1 MKNEVNV
8 FATLRSPNIQF
19 RNVFTHVENVSVVI
33 LPIRVSLAPVGRV
46 RIPHDTFIPA
56 ILGSVR
62 VGEFENT
69 RFQPLH
75 VSSLITPAS
84 CAEVVEA
91 N

>member
-33 LPIRVSLAPVGRV
+33 LPTRVSLAPVGSVRV
-46 RIPHDTFIPA
+46 HPLTLIAA
-56 ILGSVR
+56 ILGVVSA
-62 VGEFENT
+62 GEFENT